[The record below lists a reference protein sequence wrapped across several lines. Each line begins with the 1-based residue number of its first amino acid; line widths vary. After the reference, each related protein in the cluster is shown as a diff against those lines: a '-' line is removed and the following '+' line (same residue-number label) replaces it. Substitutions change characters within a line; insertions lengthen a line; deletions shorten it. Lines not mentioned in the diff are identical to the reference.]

1 MCILSTSSASSL
13 IGSGPQRTN
22 GWMSRRMRINPVP
35 EMRRNINMVN
45 TFLQHNL
52 EELDGRFVTDFTRI
66 EKKSNLY
73 NVSDSPFIFIGGHT
87 NTGTDLMGN
96 ILDTHSMVRCRP
108 KPIIT
113 KFLLRYRKN
122 RLHSM
127 ERLVESGITATV
139 LNNAVAAFIATIIK
153 EMGPRTPRLC
163 HNDLESFDY
172 LEDLNILFPKG
183 KFIHIVQDGRATI
196 ASEIARNINS
206 NYTSENITEAIL
218 TWDDVTTQILEDCE
232 NIGSGKCLTV
242 RYECL
247 VLNPLREIQKVLR
260 KYIFIFRN
268 FTKYT

>member
-1 MCILSTSSASSL
+1 
-13 IGSGPQRTN
+13 
-22 GWMSRRMRINPVP
+22 
-35 EMRRNINMVN
+35 
-45 TFLQHNL
+45 
-52 EELDGRFVTDFTRI
+52 
-66 EKKSNLY
+66 
-73 NVSDSPFIFIGGHT
+73 
-87 NTGTDLMGN
+87 MGN

-127 ERLVESGITATV
+127 ERLVESGITAAV

-196 ASEIARNINS
+196 ASEIA
-206 NYTSENITEAIL
+206 
-218 TWDDVTTQILEDCE
+218 
-232 NIGSGKCLTV
+232 
-242 RYECL
+242 
-247 VLNPLREIQKVLR
+247 
-260 KYIFIFRN
+260 
-268 FTKYT
+268 